1 VLGPPP
7 MSFASS
13 LHSPPLRKTVNKDSM
28 LPSMRS
34 RPSPPH
40 DDIALSTSPP
50 EEEEEPGWSKVRSA
64 GRGNS
69 TRGLERRGPRTDRR
83 IGREALEV
91 PPLSKTTAF
100 RNYREGESQ
109 NWRNE
114 RAEVQSYEQT
124 KGARRDDRTEHL
136 EDEEFDRGGLSAGG
150 GDGKEHSAAEFQAWI
165 TKMRGRNPKSE
176 NSVETQKIDND
187 PPSNSV
193 ANGIRSLFRHKLTS
207 RTIQSR

>member
-13 LHSPPLRKTVNKDSM
+13 LHSPPLRKTANKDYM
-28 LPSMRS
+28 LPSMRN

-50 EEEEEPGWSKVRSA
+50 EEEEEAGWSKVRSA

-69 TRGLERRGPRTDRR
+69 TRGLERRAPRSERR
-83 IGREALEV
+83 IGREPLES
-91 PPLSKTTAF
+91 PPLSKGTAF

-114 RAEVQSYEQT
+114 RAEAQSYEQT
-124 KGARRDDRTEHL
+124 KSGRRDDRTEFL
-136 EDEEFDRGGLSAGG
+136 EEEDFDRGGLSVGG
-150 GDGKEHSAAEFQAWI
+150 GEGKEHSAAEFQAWI
-165 TKMRGRNPKSE
+165 TKMRGGNPKSE
-176 NSVETQKIDND
+176 NSVETQKNDND
-187 PPSNSV
+187 LRRNSV
-193 ANGIRSLFRHKLTS
+193 TNGIGLFRDKLTS
-207 RTIQSR
+207 RTI

>member
-1 VLGPPP
+1 
-7 MSFASS
+7 
-13 LHSPPLRKTVNKDSM
+13 
-28 LPSMRS
+28 MRN

-50 EEEEEPGWSKVRSA
+50 DEEEEAGWSKVRSA

-69 TRGLERRGPRTDRR
+69 TRGLERRGPRSDRKP
-83 IGREALEV
+83 GREALEGL
-91 PPLSKTTAF
+91 PLSKGATF
-100 RNYREGESQ
+100 RNYKEGESQ

-114 RAEVQSYEQT
+114 RAEFQSYEQT
-124 KGARRDDRTEHL
+124 KGGRRDDRTGFL
-136 EDEEFDRGGLSAGG
+136 EEEEFDRGELAAGG

-165 TKMRGRNPKSE
+165 TKMRGGNPKSE

-187 PPSNSV
+187 TQRNNV
-193 ANGIRSLFRHKLTS
+193 TNGIRFLRDKLTS